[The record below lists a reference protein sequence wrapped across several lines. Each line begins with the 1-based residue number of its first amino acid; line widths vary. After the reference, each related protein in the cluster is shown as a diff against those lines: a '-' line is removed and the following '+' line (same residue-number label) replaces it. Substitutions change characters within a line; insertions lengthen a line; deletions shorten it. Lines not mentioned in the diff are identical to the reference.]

1 VLVYPCVAGSEAWLT
16 ESSAGFFRAE
26 VKSAQVRS
34 LAARREQ
41 LCPGAAFVPPPPAF
55 VVASTADT
63 VCPPAEETD
72 AYVQAARDAGTRVEY
87 LRGDYGEHGFG
98 LRRSWA
104 VPCQMWLAEQGLGA
118 AAAPVAEPGAT
129 PAAEPAAEPAFRH

>member
-1 VLVYPCVAGSEAWLT
+1 M
-16 ESSAGFFRAE
+16 
-26 VKSAQVRS
+26 RS

-104 VPCQMWLAEQGLGA
+104 LPCQMWLAEQGLGA
-118 AAAPVAEPGAT
+118 AAAPGAEPGAAPAT
-129 PAAEPAAEPAFRH
+129 EPGAAPAAEPAVEPAAELATEPAAEPAAETPAETAGGVAS